1 MENTLCVF
9 LNSYFSL
16 PPARNMRV
24 LFLDLH
30 HENLVGG
37 GFLEVAQRLS
47 TTLIFNLQLSVFSNS
62 LKLLFNCPY
71 QFITSATST
80 LCKSTSAVILCLL

>member
-37 GFLEVAQRLS
+37 GG
-47 TTLIFNLQLSVFSNS
+47 S
-62 LKLLFNCPY
+62 LR
-71 QFITSATST
+71 
-80 LCKSTSAVILCLL
+80 